1 MFKRKS
7 KQEALPPIKHEWP
20 QDGDVYFWV
29 RSDIGMI
36 CHSEWANEGP
46 YHQFRKDTGNCF
58 RTRADAKNAI
68 SDCIAYNAWKTR
80 PE

>member
-1 MFKRKS
+1 MLFKKPTTKPKTSS
-7 KQEALPPIKHEWP
+7 KTWP

-36 CHSEWANEGP
+36 CHSEWADDGP

-58 RTRADAKNAI
+58 RTRADAIQGKK
-68 SDCIAYNAWKTR
+68 DCIKYISQKGSV
-80 PE
+80 

>member
-1 MFKRKS
+1 MRRK
-7 KQEALPPIKHEWP
+7 KIEQILETKKTWP

-36 CHSEWANEGP
+36 CHSEWADDGP

-58 RTRADAKNAI
+58 RTRADAKEAI
-68 SDCIAYNAWKTR
+68 SECISYNLWKTR

>member
-1 MFKRKS
+1 MFKRKNT
-7 KQEALPPIKHEWP
+7 KETKKTWP
-20 QDGDVYFWV
+20 LDGDVYFWV

-36 CHSEWANEGP
+36 CQSEWADDGP

-58 RTRADAKNAI
+58 RTRNDAYEAI
-68 SDCIAYNAWKTR
+68 GECMAYNRWKTR